1 MANDLLEMVDNSKP
15 KKAKGPKTIITEAP
29 IKLEGDPFGLDK
41 PDTVQPDLD
50 VNKKVKNRD
59 QIVVKRYNPD
69 VDKGLSLDEVE
80 SRIMAG
86 AVNNSNVGSSKTIIS
101 ILFTNI
107 FTFFNL
113 LTIGIAIW
121 LVTASAPVRQFEF
134 LVVVILNLIIGIIQE
149 VKAKKTIDNLSLLSA
164 PTAIVVRD
172 GIEVEISINTIVIDE
187 IFRLNGGKQITAD
200 AVVRSGTLE
209 VDESLLTGESDIIIK
224 KEGDPLYSGSYVVS
238 GNAYAQV
245 VAVGSDIYVQKL
257 TNQAKKY
264 KRPKSELFSSLNI
277 IIRSVAVIIIPMG
290 IALFMLMQRN
300 ASLGLSYNEIVLKT
314 TGAMIGMIPSGLFL
328 LTSSALAVGV
338 IRLAE
343 NNTLVQELYCIEML
357 ARVDVLALD
366 KTGTITDGT
375 MNVHSIIEFKN
386 ESGLTLKNAISA
398 ILNAQEERNLTS
410 QALEERFGTARR
422 IRSLAEIPF
431 SSARKFSAV
440 TFDKFGTFVLGA
452 PEFVIKENN
461 TNRQFFEEVDRQY
474 KEGYR
479 VLVVGHSKDS
489 IEDNAVVG
497 KVSPVGLIMIED
509 TIRPD
514 AVETIAYFKESGVKI
529 RVISGDN
536 PITVSRIAQRA
547 GIADFN
553 KYISLDGL
561 TDNEV
566 IAAANEYVIFGRV
579 SPTQKKLLVEA
590 LKDNGHTVA
599 MTGDGVNDI
608 LALREADTSIAL
620 ASGSEAARNVAHL
633 VLLDSNFSS
642 MPKVVRE
649 GRRVIN
655 NIQMLSG
662 LFLAK
667 TLFSVLL
674 AIVAI
679 IGKGA
684 YPIEPSQ
691 LTPINILV
699 IGIPTFFLAMESNNT
714 RVEGNFLLN
723 VIKGALPGALV
734 ILINSLIVFGLS
746 GTLGMTTEV
755 KTTLIVLSATVTMF
769 ILLLKIST
777 PFNWFRAT
785 IFFTMLFIFFIIVFL
800 RPDFAQLV
808 PFMRLNILPDTDPLT
823 PPQILLLIVL
833 IQSTIPLLYILTNI
847 VSWIKTA
854 INKIVKVLTS
864 L

>member
-1 MANDLLEMVDNSKP
+1 MADDLLEMVDNSKP

-113 LTIGIAIW
+113 LTIGIAVW

-357 ARVDVLALD
+357 ARVDILALD

-579 SPTQKKLLVEA
+579 SPNQKKLLVEA

-746 GTLGMTTEV
+746 STLGMTTEV

>member
-50 VNKKVKNRD
+50 VNKKAKNRD

-113 LTIGIAIW
+113 LTIGIAVW

-149 VKAKKTIDNLSLLSA
+149 IKAKKTIDNLSLLSA

-357 ARVDVLALD
+357 ARVDILALD

-422 IRSLAEIPF
+422 IRSLAEISF

-746 GTLGMTTEV
+746 STLGMTTEV